1 MLADSCS
8 LFVCLL
14 ACCVGLGWVDHAWL
28 LRRSSQVGVVGG
40 VGVYGCLYL
49 LLATFVTSSLDAR
62 LSLLVMIAMVIVVA
76 AARAALVVGGN
87 ACAALPLGG
96 SVTVP
101 GARRAGWTVRRGPAG
116 DHVGTVH
123 AAADEGVL
131 I

>member
-1 MLADSCS
+1 M
-8 LFVCLL
+8 F
-14 ACCVGLGWVDHAWL
+14 WV
-28 LRRSSQVGVVGG
+28 
-40 VGVYGCLYL
+40 YL
-49 LLATFVTSSLDAR
+49 LLATFVASSLDAR
-62 LSLLVMIAMVIVVA
+62 LSLLVVIAMVIVVA
-76 AARAALVVGGN
+76 TARAALVVGGN

-123 AAADEGVL
+123 AAADEAVL